1 MSKNSVKG
9 VTIQGISCAI
19 PRKQIDN
26 QSFLERFDE
35 KTITDVA
42 KLTGVLTRHIAEP
55 GQTAGDLCFAA
66 AERLLA
72 DLQWTP
78 DSVDA
83 LIFVSQ
89 TPDQRMPATA
99 CILHGRLGLSTEC
112 QAFDV
117 GLGCSGYVYGT
128 WLVAALMAAGL
139 RRVLLLAGDT
149 SSQMLDPDDRGTAML
164 FGDAGS
170 ATAFEYDEHAPLT
183 YFELGTDGTGAQLLT
198 VPAGGYRLCG
208 PVSPRD
214 NTLHMDGSEVFGF
227 TISTVPPLI
236 KSILQQANLTIGDV
250 DTFAL
255 HQANKFI
262 LQHIE
267 KKLKIPVGA
276 LPVNIEQFGNTSS
289 ASVPLLLCTNTA
301 ERITSSPTTLLM
313 AGFGVGLS
321 WGAAVFSDV
330 RLQSASVFEV

>member
-1 MSKNSVKG
+1 MSKSSVKG
-9 VTIQGISCAI
+9 VTIQGVACAV
-19 PRKQIDN
+19 PRKQLDN
-26 QSFLERFDE
+26 QSFLDRFDE
-35 KTITDVA
+35 KTIADVA
-42 KLTGVLTRHIAEP
+42 KLTGVLSRHVAEP

-66 AERLLA
+66 AEKLLT
-72 DLQWTP
+72 DLQWAP
-78 DSVDA
+78 ESVDA

-99 CILHGRLGLSTEC
+99 CILHGRLGLSSQC

-139 RRVLLLAGDT
+139 KRVLLLAGDT
-149 SSQMLDPDDRGTAML
+149 STQMLDPDDRGTAML

-183 YFELGTDGTGAQLLT
+183 YFDLGTDGTGAQLLT

-214 NTLHMDGSEVFGF
+214 NTLHMDGSAVFGF
-227 TISTVPPLI
+227 TISTVPVLI
-236 KSILQQANLTIGDV
+236 KNVLEQAGLTISDINI
-250 DTFAL
+250 FAL

-262 LQHIE
+262 LQHIV
-267 KKLKIPVGA
+267 KKLKIPTDA
-276 LPVNIEQFGNTSS
+276 LPINIEQFGNTSS
-289 ASVPLLLCTNTA
+289 ASIPLLFCTNAA
-301 ERITSSPTTLLM
+301 EQMKSAPTTLLM

-321 WGAAVFSDV
+321 WGAAVFKDV
-330 RLQSASVFEV
+330 RLQCASVIEV